1 MPLID
6 KLNIAVFVDYDNIE
20 IGLKTTLRREFDVS
34 LCLDALKERGDI
46 VAKFAYANWGR
57 QEGAARQMAEN
68 AVQMV
73 QRMPSPRGDKNGGDI
88 NLALDA
94 LEMAFTHTHVN
105 AFAIISGDSDF
116 IPLVNKLKE
125 YGKTVYV
132 VGGKAFTSNILQSN
146 CHEFVAY
153 ENLLMDRAA
162 RQDGSEN
169 GPTLERLKQE
179 LADSMSRS
187 EPPQGR
193 WDRNRGRDREDRP
206 ERGAERSSN
215 ERSSTERSSN
225 ERSGMERNAERPERG
240 MERGV
245 ERTADRGSERTE
257 RPPLD
262 RLPGERLAGERLSAD
277 RDLQGPIDSQSI
289 ADSRPILGDRIQSD
303 RIQGDRIQGD
313 RIQSDRIQGDRI
325 QGDRIQSDRIQ
336 ADRPQGDR
344 AQGDRPQGRESRW
357 ERRDRRRDER
367 GGEQQRGG
375 SRDRGPDRGDRPD
388 GLRPLAGHSNEPRVT
403 QEISAALPL
412 VERSLQTLER
422 RGVQAQL
429 GLLKSTMMQLDP
441 TFHERGFGS
450 SSFSDF
456 IDKLAKAELIDVHGT
471 GGKLTIERRGGANA
485 RPLPEPIEALPLLR
499 DALEAH
505 RYEMEMGDGVE
516 PGDLAQWIVA
526 EHASFDAHGYGFP
539 GFKEFLE
546 FAQNK
551 GVVKLKRD
559 DERGL
564 IVYLGREFFP
574 PPAPRVK
581 KEEEFY
587 SEYDEV
593 QPYVEGQPSIA
604 EPNPPPVKAKKA
616 VRTTRAP
623 RKAAAPKKASTTTR
637 APASTAG
644 RTRKRKID

>member
-1 MPLID
+1 MPLQD
-6 KLNIAVFVDYDNIE
+6 KTNIAVFVDYDNIE

-73 QRMPSPRGDKNGGDI
+73 QRLPSPRGDKNGGDI

-162 RQDGSEN
+162 RLDGGEN
-169 GPTLERLKQE
+169 GPTMERLKQE
-179 LADSMSRS
+179 LADSMSRA
-187 EPPQGR
+187 EQAPMTNR
-193 WDRNRGRDREDRP
+193 WERNRERGGRTRDRGDREQAPVEAAVAAP
-206 ERGAERSSN
+206 E
-215 ERSSTERSSN
+215 
-225 ERSGMERNAERPERG
+225 
-240 MERGV
+240 V
-245 ERTADRGSERTE
+245 IVDRID
-257 RPPLD
+257 L
-262 RLPGERLAGERLSAD
+262 LPGERLSRNAGNT
-277 RDLQGPIDSQSI
+277 GPII
-289 ADSRPILGDRIQSD
+289 VPPM
-303 RIQGDRIQGD
+303 
-313 RIQSDRIQGDRI
+313 
-325 QGDRIQSDRIQ
+325 
-336 ADRPQGDR
+336 ADRPP
-344 AQGDRPQGRESRW
+344 AVGRESRW

-367 GGEQQRGG
+367 G
-375 SRDRGPDRGDRPD
+375 RGDRPERQD
-388 GLRPLAGHSNEPRVT
+388 QRPPQSNEPRVT
-403 QEISAALPL
+403 QEITAALPL

-441 TFHERGFGS
+441 TFHERGFGA

-456 IDKLAKAELIDVHGT
+456 IDRLKKAELIEVQGS
-471 GGKLTIERRGGANA
+471 GGKLTIERKGGANA
-485 RPLPEPIEALPLLR
+485 RPLPEPEEALPLLR

-516 PGDLAQWIVA
+516 PGDLAQWIA
-526 EHASFDAHGYGFP
+526 TEHPGFDVHNYGFP
-539 GFKEFLE
+539 GFHEFLTFSE
-546 FAQNK
+546 KK
-551 GVVKLKRD
+551 GVVSVKREE
-559 DERGL
+559 ERGVV
-564 IVYLGREFFP
+564 VYLGREFFP
-574 PPAPRVK
+574 PPAPKVK
-581 KEEEFY
+581 KEEDFY

-593 QPYVEGQPSIA
+593 QPYVEGQPSIV
-604 EPNPPPVKAKKA
+604 EPNPPPAKAKKA
-616 VRTTRAP
+616 TSRARKTSGSAAKKTAAP
-623 RKAAAPKKASTTTR
+623 RTRRKKT
-637 APASTAG
+637 
-644 RTRKRKID
+644 DD